1 VAPAEGGLTMPGP
14 TQLDWRE
21 TELFYGRKKVARIV
35 QDTKYPSMWRV
46 VRPDG
51 TLSDMV
57 NRTRAADAAMGMALA
72 LLNNRTKPSARRRPA
87 TAI

>member
-1 VAPAEGGLTMPGP
+1 MPGP
-14 TQLDWRE
+14 TQLEWKN
-21 TELFYGRKKVARIV
+21 TELFYGRKRVARIV
-35 QDTKYPSMWRV
+35 QDTKYPAMWRV

-57 NRTRAADAAMGMALA
+57 NRTRAADATMGMVLT
-72 LLNNRTKPSARRRPA
+72 LLNNKTKPLASRGGS